1 MTKEQVISYLKNPG
15 ELDESTLNGLRE
27 LIGHYP
33 FFPVLRMLYLKN
45 LLNVNSY
52 KFEPE
57 LARQA
62 IFIPDRKVLFAFLNK
77 KTKGTTGVFELLPYD
92 EEAFVAFFEPGKD
105 DAKSEVPFDPPPSY
119 QLADEKDTVENS
131 DLIDRFITQNP
142 SISPAGEEN
151 KKALEGD
158 GFEVDRLD
166 DGLITETLATIY
178 VKQEMYDEAIR
189 SYKKLS
195 LKFPEKNSYFAGQIE
210 KIKELMSKKE

>member
-15 ELDESTLNGLRE
+15 ELDESTLNGLRD

-52 KFEPE
+52 KFESE

-62 IFIPDRKVLFAFLNK
+62 IFIPDRKVLFTFLNK
-77 KTKGTTGVFELLPYD
+77 KNKDTTGAFELLPYD
-92 EEAFVAFFEPGKD
+92 EEAFVAFFEPGKG
-105 DAKSEVPFDPPPSY
+105 DAKAEVPFDPPPSY
-119 QLADEKDTVENS
+119 QLADEVDTADKS

-142 SISPAGEEN
+142 TISPAGEEN
-151 KKALEGD
+151 MKAVKDNGSEA
-158 GFEVDRLD
+158 DRLD

-210 KIKELMSKKE
+210 KIKQLMSKKE